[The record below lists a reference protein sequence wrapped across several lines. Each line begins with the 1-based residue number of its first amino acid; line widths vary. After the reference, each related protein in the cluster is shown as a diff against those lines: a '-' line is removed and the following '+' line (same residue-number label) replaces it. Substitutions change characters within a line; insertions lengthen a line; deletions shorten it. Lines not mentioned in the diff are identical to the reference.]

1 MKFEWLFD
9 GTLQSRKHRGGG
21 KGDRKA
27 QAKRQAEKRRL
38 AREAARVAACLPPKG
53 KAGKPTKTWRIE
65 MFERRRLRGKQTP
78 MGVRRFARTTHE
90 ALQAAKKAASNAL
103 EQETLAL
110 ARLKDVTAFATQT
123 RDALRAARQE
133 ASVASDALKAAEQE
147 AAVAVEQKKEAN
159 ARYADAVDYA
169 DRLYADRV
177 KRVAGRRVPPFLG

>member
-1 MKFEWLFD
+1 MV
-9 GTLQSRKHRGGG
+9 S
-21 KGDRKA
+21 
-27 QAKRQAEKRRL
+27 
-38 AREAARVAACLPPKG
+38 
-53 KAGKPTKTWRIE
+53 KTWRIE

-103 EQETLAL
+103 EQRTLAL

-159 ARYADAVDYA
+159 ARCADAVDYA
-169 DRLYADRV
+169 DRVSELRMRWV
-177 KRVAGRRVPPFLG
+177 QGVAGRRVPPSLG